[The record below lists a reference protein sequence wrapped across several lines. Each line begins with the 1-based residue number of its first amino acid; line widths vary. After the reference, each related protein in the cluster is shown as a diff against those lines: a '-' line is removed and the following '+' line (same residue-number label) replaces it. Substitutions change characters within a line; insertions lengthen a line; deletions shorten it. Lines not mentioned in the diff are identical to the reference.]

1 MLDKDLAKA
10 EVTRHDLASQF
21 IFAGQLMSPDIQ
33 IACVPLLLRWIS
45 SSSTDQISIGLQ
57 ALSVAIEGNKRAQ

>member
-1 MLDKDLAKA
+1 
-10 EVTRHDLASQF
+10 
-21 IFAGQLMSPDIQ
+21 MSPDIQ
-33 IACVPLLLRWIS
+33 IACIPLLLRWIS